1 MGFVCKRI
9 KMRRHPLEVGPN
21 PGAKKVRFQ
30 QPRFPQIGPAGDG
43 PRIIL
48 AAQSGMGKSSA
59 AAVLFKA
66 YLPIV
71 ERAHIISSTLY
82 LDKAYEEPMRMLK
95 EKYKTEGVDIDD
107 PEENPFHEDLSNL
120 KVIMAGMVKRTR
132 EAQEQGDSVMP
143 LTFLWIDDLMTGTG
157 VAGYRYNSDIDKL
170 FSTSRHAGGVV
181 CLLTQS
187 YRMLSKTARLQAT
200 HLGVWAVQ
208 QAMWDDIRGELA
220 GRQGM
225 SKEQLESAW
234 RTATQRPHGFLW
246 ISYNAPLGEKF
257 WSGFTKKLV
266 AK

>member
-1 MGFVCKRI
+1 MAAKYLPSPQMIDFLKE
-9 KMRRHPLEVGPN
+9 MPHPLEIQGPA
-21 PGAKKVRFQ
+21 PGKKQ
-30 QPRFPQIGPAGDG
+30 KYLQPRFPQIGPAGDG

-48 AAQSGMGKSSA
+48 AVQSGMGISSA
-59 AAVLFKA
+59 AAALLKA

-82 LDKAYEEPMRMLK
+82 LDKAYEEPMRLLK
-95 EKYKTEGVDIDD
+95 EKYKEEGGDIED
-107 PEENPFHEDLSNL
+107 PEEHPVHEDLSNL
-120 KVIMAGMVKRTR
+120 KTIMAGMVKRTR

-143 LTFLWIDDLMTGTG
+143 LTFLWIDDLMTGSG

-170 FSTSRHAGGVV
+170 FSTSRDAGGVV

-208 QAMWDDIRGELA
+208 QTMWEDIRSELA

-225 SKEQLESAW
+225 SKEQLDC
-234 RTATQRPHGFLW
+234 G
-246 ISYNAPLGEKF
+246 I
-257 WSGFTKKLV
+257 
-266 AK
+266 

>member
-1 MGFVCKRI
+1 
-9 KMRRHPLEVGPN
+9 MRRHPLDVAPAHG
-21 PGAKKVRFQ
+21 KKARFL
-30 QPRFPQIGPAGDG
+30 QPKFPQIGPAGDG
-43 PRIIL
+43 PRIVL
-48 AAQSGMGKSSA
+48 AAQSGMGKTSA

-71 ERAHIISSTLY
+71 ERAYIISSTLH
-82 LDKAYEEPMRMLK
+82 LDKAYEEPMRLVK
-95 EKYKTEGVDIDD
+95 EKYREEGVDIDD
-107 PEENPFHEDLSNL
+107 PEENPFHTDLSGL
-120 KVIMAGMVKRTR
+120 KAIMAGMVKRTR

-143 LTFLWIDDLMTGTG
+143 LTYLWVDDLMTGSG
-157 VAGYRYNSDIDKL
+157 SAGYRYNADIDSL

-187 YRMLSKTARLQAT
+187 YRMLSRTARLQAT

-208 QAMWDDIRGELA
+208 STMWEDIKSELA

-225 SKEQLESAW
+225 QKDQLEEAW

-246 ISYNAPLGEKF
+246 ISYNAPAGEKL
-257 WSGFTKKLV
+257 WSGFTKKLI